1 MLLKQKKYIIPAVI
15 LAVVAITYFVVFQ
28 VKPNNEKF
36 FKIKKGNLEVV
47 VNCQGELNGEKYT
60 EISLPAV
67 LCNQELRV
75 YQYKIADA
83 IQEGKVVKKGDYIA
97 KLDESQLSNMVRD
110 IMLQKEKL
118 DADLRNEVLDSAVSL
133 SRRREEI
140 NNARLDL
147 EYLEIDL
154 EQSKFESEA
163 YQRKTQMRY
172 QKAQIAIEKIKRDYL
187 LSQNRQKMIV
197 GRYKARVDEY
207 QKRIENYQAALAATT
222 VTAPEDGIVMFAK
235 DRNSG
240 KPYGKDSD
248 INIWRPMI
256 ATLPDMSVVITESYI
271 REIDI
276 SKIELGDSV
285 RIRIDAL
292 PERAFHG
299 QVIKIANIGEDHK
312 DFDMKV
318 FKIIIRF
325 EKSDMEMKPGMTAN
339 NDVIISSYRDEL
351 LVPLKAVFS
360 KNGQSVVYL
369 KNGGV
374 ITEQKVDLVAENG
387 TFGVV
392 ENTLKAGDIVLMF
405 QPEEFNAATEP
416 LVSRE

>member
-1 MLLKQKKYIIPAVI
+1 MLLKQKKYIFSAIALAVI
-15 LAVVAITYFVVFQ
+15 VITYFLVFQ

-36 FKIKKGNLEVV
+36 YKVKKGNLEVV

-60 EISLPAV
+60 EISLPDV
-67 LCNQELRV
+67 LCDQELRV

-83 IQEGKVVKKGDYIA
+83 IQEGKVVKRGDYIA

-133 SRRREEI
+133 SRKREEI
-140 NNARLDL
+140 NNAKLDL

-172 QKAQIAIEKIKRDYL
+172 QKAEIAIEKIRRDYL
-187 LSQNRQKMIV
+187 LSQNRQKLIV
-197 GRYKARVDEY
+197 SRYKTRVDEY
-207 QKRIENYQAALAATT
+207 QNRIENYQAAMGATT
-222 VTAPEDGIVMFAK
+222 VNAPEDGIVMFAK

-240 KPYGKDSD
+240 KPYGKDSE

-276 SKIELGDSV
+276 AKIEIGDSV

-292 PERAFHG
+292 PDRAFHG
-299 QVIKIANIGEDHK
+299 QVIKIATIGEDHK

-325 EKSDMEMKPGMTAN
+325 EKSDLEMKPGMRAN
-339 NDVIISSYRDEL
+339 NDVIVDNFKDKL
-351 LVPLKAVFS
+351 LVTRQAIFS
-360 KNGQSVVYL
+360 KNGKQIVYL
-369 KNGGV
+369 KKGGN
-374 ITEQKVDLVAENG
+374 ITEQEIVLIAENDL
-387 TFGVV
+387 FGAV
-392 ENTLKAGDIVLMF
+392 ENALNEGDVLLLY
-405 QPEEFNAATEP
+405 QPDEFKIDTET
-416 LVSRE
+416 VASSR